1 MPPPKAARLSPSLQV
16 FFSLESYAEN
26 SELFLQALLIHAAPR
41 KNRTKDADGNT
52 LDTASLPPLST
63 ALAAKAPLCS
73 RFTLRLVG
81 VFVDA
86 THFDI
91 KSCGFWTK
99 SFLLDLFLGFRF
111 YFVASIAV
119 ASGQVRPQGKAGRPI
134 LKKAVPFF
142 SKSPA

>member
-63 ALAAKAPLCS
+63 ALAAKTPPLCRLFPLPS
-73 RFTLRLVG
+73 RLRHRFARGLPSGSSGSSSTRRTL
-81 VFVDA
+81 
-86 THFDI
+86 T
-91 KSCGFWTK
+91 
-99 SFLLDLFLGFRF
+99 
-111 YFVASIAV
+111 
-119 ASGQVRPQGKAGRPI
+119 
-134 LKKAVPFF
+134 
-142 SKSPA
+142 